1 MYIAMKHEVISN
13 NTKKMFAESLKR
25 ALTKKPLSKISVSEI
40 VADCGVNRKTFYYHF
55 ENINDLL
62 KWVLRQEAVDI
73 VMELDNA
80 LDYEQ
85 SIRFVIDY
93 IDKNEEIMK
102 NIYSMGKN
110 ELRQFLYADFKDIII
125 SIVEN
130 TQISLRL
137 SVPSD
142 FKDFLIN
149 FHTEAIAGLLQ
160 EWIVDK
166 SVRNKERTVQYLQ
179 LILHSSLVE
188 SLKSADNMLS

>member
-1 MYIAMKHEVISN
+1 MKHEVISN

-110 ELRQFLYADFKDIII
+110 ELRQFLYADFKDIIT

-130 TQISLRL
+130 TQSSLRFA
-137 SVPSD
+137 VPQD

-188 SLKSADNMLS
+188 SLKSADNMLSV